1 MKGGNT
7 VSTAT
12 KSTEATPKL
21 VCKITGKE
29 RATNIKYLESK
40 ATRVGISVDELVSNY
55 VSREALKLLRQGNS
69 VESVRSTLGVS
80 NMPAIDSKTA
90 ERLVRFNGKHKQQ

>member
-1 MKGGNT
+1 M
-7 VSTAT
+7 STAT

-21 VCKITGKE
+21 VCNITGKE

-55 VSREALKLLRQGNS
+55 VSRDALKLLRQGNS
-69 VESVRSTLGVS
+69 VEFVRSTLGVT
-80 NMPAIDSKTA
+80 NMPAIDSEFA
-90 ERLVRFNGKHKQQ
+90 QRLVRFNGKHKQQ

>member
-1 MKGGNT
+1 M
-7 VSTAT
+7 STAT

-21 VCKITGKE
+21 VCNITGKE

-55 VSREALKLLRQGNS
+55 VSRDALKLLRQGNS
-69 VESVRSTLGVS
+69 VESVRSTLGVT
-80 NMPAIDSKTA
+80 NMPAIASEFA
-90 ERLVRFNGKHKQQ
+90 QRLVRFNGKHKQQ